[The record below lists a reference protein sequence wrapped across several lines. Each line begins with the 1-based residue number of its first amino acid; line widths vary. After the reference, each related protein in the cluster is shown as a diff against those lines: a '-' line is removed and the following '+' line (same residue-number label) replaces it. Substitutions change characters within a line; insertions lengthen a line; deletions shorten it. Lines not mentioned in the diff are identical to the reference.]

1 MLNIA
6 HSLLHLAFNLLRN
19 AFRLLGFVTSQ
30 LSNLLLDF
38 AGYVFGST
46 RDLIT
51 IHGASPLVRHI
62 RTPKRYCDQR
72 GARSGGHPKLL

>member
-6 HSLLHLAFNLLRN
+6 HSLLHLAFDLLRN

-38 AGYVFGST
+38 ACNILGSALH
-46 RDLIT
+46 LIA
-51 IHGASPLVRHI
+51 IHGM
-62 RTPKRYCDQR
+62 
-72 GARSGGHPKLL
+72 LL